1 MKSKEP
7 QTDKG
12 LNAEDSPDVE
22 SGIPPID
29 EEGDTHGQVEIPG
42 TLTVKQLADTLN
54 VSAVDV
60 IKQLMRSG
68 VMATVNQVLDYETA
82 AIIASDFGYEAL
94 KETKAAEET
103 SSKDT
108 PSVEEEEEKE
118 DPSAL
123 KARPPVVTILGHVDH
138 GKTTLLDRIR
148 QSNILATEK
157 GGITQHIGAYQAEV
171 DGQKITF
178 LDTPGHEAFTAMRA
192 QGAKVTDIAV
202 IVVAAD
208 DGVMPQTVEA
218 IDHVRAAGV
227 PMIVA
232 INKIDKADADVEKVK
247 QQLANQSV
255 LIEEWGG
262 DVISAPISAL
272 TDEGIPGLLESI
284 LLVAEVADLKANPH
298 RTAIGVVIEAKLDT
312 NKGPL
317 VTILLQTGTLKIGDS
332 FVVGDTW
339 GKVKAIYTDKGER
352 VKQAG
357 PSMPVEVMGSN
368 SVPQAGDIL
377 KVVSDERTARRLAEE
392 LQRKREMEA
401 QQPARPWSIE
411 QVMAE
416 IRTGEIKELN
426 IILKTDVQGSIEPLK
441 GSMELLNTEEA
452 KVNVI
457 HAGSGSI
464 TESDVL
470 LAMASRGIIIGF
482 NTRTEPG
489 ALRFAE
495 SEGVEIHTYDVIY
508 DLVEDVKKALKGI
521 LEPTYADVIEG
532 RAQVRAIFS
541 VRKSGKVAGVYV
553 TEGKITR
560 NSLVRILRNGES
572 IHQSKVSSL
581 RHLKDDVRE
590 LAAGFEGGI
599 GIEGYND
606 FQEEDIIEAYRRERS
621 NE

>member
-7 QTDKG
+7 QTDKS

-29 EEGDTHGQVEIPG
+29 EEGDTHGQVEIPS

-60 IKQLMRSG
+60 IKQLMRDG

-82 AIIASDFGYEAL
+82 AIIASDFGYEAM
-94 KETKAAEET
+94 KEAKAAEET

-108 PSVEEEEEKE
+108 LSVEEEEEKE

-192 QGAKVTDIAV
+192 RGAKVTDIAV

-232 INKIDKADADVEKVK
+232 INKIDKADANVEKVK

-312 NKGPL
+312 NKGSL
-317 VTILLQTGTLKIGDS
+317 ATILLQTGTLKIGDS

-416 IRTGEIKELN
+416 IRTGEVKELN

-457 HAGSGSI
+457 HAGSGSV

-508 DLVEDVKKALKGI
+508 GLVEDVKKALKGI

-599 GIEGYND
+599 GIEGYSD
-606 FQEEDIIEAYRRERS
+606 FQEEDIIEAYRRETS